1 VVCLLSPYERKED
14 LIPVL
19 ICPECKSSNPDNAAS
34 CESCSTAF
42 GLDSPIAAAGQND
55 QRTEVAAPFSSPFS
69 SPLSGAAVAPGFAG
83 LVAGDV
89 IAARYEIIAG
99 IGQGGMGSVYKALDR
114 ELDRVIALKTIRPD
128 LASNASILRRFKQ
141 EILLARQ
148 ISHRNVIRIFDFGVA
163 DGIRFIT
170 MEFVDGEDLKSR
182 LRRRGKLAPDE
193 SEALMRQICEGLQAA
208 HAEDVIHRDLKPE
221 NILIDQQNHVW
232 IMDFGLA
239 RSLESPHVTRTGMLL
254 GTPDYMSPEQARGDH
269 ADVRSDVFAAG
280 LIFYELLTGDLPY
293 KANSTVD
300 RLLQRTRERARPPEL
315 VDTAIPKRLSEIVM
329 RCLEIDSDNR
339 YQTADEILCD
349 LEGRESSEGA
359 RPSPPGLLR
368 AGTMLGTR
376 YRIEAEAGEGGMG
389 KVYRATDLDLGRTV
403 ALKVVR
409 SELSSDPQSFERLKL
424 EILLASRVTHRHVLR
439 IYDLGEAG
447 GVRFVSMAWV
457 DGEDL
462 AALIRRNGPLTED
475 RILSFEKQL
484 CEGLQAAHLE
494 GVIHRDLKPRNI
506 LLDSAGNAYISDFG
520 LAETLKISEETHTD
534 RDAGISG
541 SPRYMS
547 PEQVQG
553 KAVDQR
559 TDIYSLGLVLYEMAT
574 GAVPFNDGSALQTM
588 LQRVTE
594 TPKSP
599 KLLNPVL
606 SDKLTSVI
614 LRCLERDPARRY
626 QSAGELL
633 DELPSQAVETKP
645 KNRGWIGAVAVAL
658 IAILATVLIFFRT
671 RSSTSTLPAPA
682 NGKYVAVLP
691 FRPIGSDPNLK
702 YDAEGITEALSS
714 RLSSA
719 NGVHPISPT
728 ALEKVDL
735 SQPVESIARRVGAN
749 LIVRGTIRSEGD
761 RVQVIAD
768 IYNVQLRERLWSQSF
783 TGTRQ
788 NRFAMEDE
796 IGTAL
801 VRRLN
806 GGSSGVTALSSATV
820 PATQN
825 ADAYDLYLK
834 GRGILKE
841 RRDEKGT
848 TAALD
853 LFSEASRKD
862 PSFAL
867 AWTGL
872 ADASLEMYRYK
883 RDSFWA
889 EKALAAAREAKTRND
904 KLPEVHFALG
914 SVYTQM
920 GKNAD
925 AVFEIRRALQLEP
938 KSDDGY
944 VRLGRAHLQMGQ
956 HEAALAAFRKAVDL
970 NPYYWSNHDQLGRA
984 YYRIGRNQDA
994 LREFKRVAELDPANA
1009 SVHNQMGIIYARQS
1023 LWDNA
1028 ITEFKKAIQLHPSP
1042 TAYNSLATAY
1052 FYAGR
1057 HAEAISMFEKAVE
1070 MDPTDPVLV
1079 GNLADE
1085 YRQAKLKEKAQEA
1098 YDRAIQLAYRQLQ
1111 INPRDAKTLGSLA
1124 LYHAREGKL
1133 AEALEFIRRART
1145 YDASDNQLMYDEA
1158 VVYALAGRTQDALT
1172 ALQRALG
1179 NGYSVEEARSD
1190 PDLATVRAL
1199 PRFADLLK
1207 KHGSRRSAQA
1217 PPAGHASQQDAK
1229 QK

>member
-1 VVCLLSPYERKED
+1 
-14 LIPVL
+14 VL
-19 ICPECKSSNPDNAAS
+19 ICPECKTSNPDSAVS

-42 GLDSPIAAAGQND
+42 RLDSPTTAVDQTD
-55 QRTEVAAPFSSPFS
+55 QRTEIAAPASSPFS
-69 SPLSGAAVAPGFAG
+69 SPLSGAAVARGFAG

-182 LRRRGKLAPDE
+182 LRRTGKLPPDE
-193 SEALMRQICEGLQAA
+193 SVAVMRQICEGLQAA

-221 NILIDQQNHVW
+221 NILIDQQNHVR

-239 RSLESPHVTRTGMLL
+239 RSFEAPHVTRTGMLL

-280 LIFYELLTGDLPY
+280 LIFYELLTGDLPF
-293 KANSTVD
+293 KANSTVE
-300 RLLQRTRERARPPEL
+300 RLLQRTREHARPPEL
-315 VDTAIPKRLSEIVM
+315 VDPAIPKRLSQIVM
-329 RCLEIDSDNR
+329 GCLEMDSANR
-339 YQTADEILCD
+339 YQTAYEILCD
-349 LEGRESSEGA
+349 LDGGESKEETRA
-359 RPSPPGLLR
+359 SPPGLLR
-368 AGTMLGTR
+368 PGMMLGTR

-389 KVYRATDLDLGRTV
+389 KVYKATDLDLGRTV

-409 SELSSDPQSFERLKL
+409 SELSSDPQSFEQLKR

-439 IYDLGEAG
+439 IHDLGEAD

-462 AALIRRNGPLTED
+462 GALIRRNGPLAED
-475 RILSFEKQL
+475 RILSLEKQL
-484 CEGLQAAHLE
+484 CEGLEAAHRE

-506 LLDSAGNAYISDFG
+506 LLDSAGNACISDFG
-520 LAETLKISEETHTD
+520 LAQTMKISEETYAGPE
-534 RDAGISG
+534 AGISG
-541 SPRYMS
+541 TPRYMS

-553 KAVDQR
+553 KVVDQR

-574 GAVPFNDGSALQTM
+574 GVVPFNDDSALQTM
-588 LQRVTE
+588 MQRVTE

-599 KLLNPVL
+599 KLLNPAL
-606 SDKLTSVI
+606 SDKLTNVI
-614 LRCLERDPARRY
+614 LRCLERDRARRY
-626 QSAGELL
+626 QSAAELL
-633 DELPSQAVETKP
+633 TELPSQTLETEP
-645 KNRGWIGAVAVAL
+645 KNSGPKTRRPDTRRWIAAVAMAFT
-658 IAILATVLIFFRT
+658 AILATVLIFFST
-671 RSSTSTLPAPA
+671 RPHKSTLPAPA

-691 FRPIGSDPNLK
+691 FRPIGRDPNLK

-735 SQPVESIARRVGAN
+735 SQPVESIAGRVGAN
-749 LIVRGTIRSEGD
+749 LIVRGTIQGEGD
-761 RVQVIAD
+761 RVQVIAE

-788 NRFAMEDE
+788 NRFAIEDE
-796 IGTAL
+796 VGTEL
-801 VRRLN
+801 VRRLS
-806 GGSSGVTALSSATV
+806 GGSPAVAAPSAPAV

-834 GRGILKE
+834 GRGILKD
-841 RRDEKGT
+841 RRDEKGAA
-848 TAALD
+848 AALD
-853 LFSEASRKD
+853 LFSQASTKD

-867 AWTGL
+867 AWTGV

-883 RDSFWA
+883 RDGFWA

-920 GKNAD
+920 GKTAD
-925 AVFEIRRALQLEP
+925 AVSEIRRALQLEP

-956 HEAALAAFRKAVDL
+956 HEAALAAFRKAVEL

-984 YYRIGRNQDA
+984 YYRIGRNEDA
-994 LREFKRVAELDPANA
+994 LREFNRVAELDPTNA

-1028 ITEFKKAIQLHPSP
+1028 INEFKKAIQLHPSS
-1042 TAYNSLATAY
+1042 TAYNSLGTAY

-1070 MDPTDPVLV
+1070 MDPTDLVLV

-1111 INPRDAKTLGSLA
+1111 INPRDAKTLGSLS

-1133 AEALEFIRRART
+1133 PEALDFIHRART

-1158 VVYALAGRTQDALT
+1158 VVYALAGRVQESLT

-1179 NGYSVEEARSD
+1179 KGYSVEEARSD

-1199 PRFADLLK
+1199 PGFADLLK
-1207 KHGSRRSAQA
+1207 KHASRRSPHA
-1217 PPAGHASQQDAK
+1217 PPAGDPRQQDAK